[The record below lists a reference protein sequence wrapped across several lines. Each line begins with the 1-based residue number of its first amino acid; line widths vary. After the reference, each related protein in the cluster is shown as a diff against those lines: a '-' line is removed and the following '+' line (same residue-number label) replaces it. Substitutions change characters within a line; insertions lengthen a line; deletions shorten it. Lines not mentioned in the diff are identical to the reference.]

1 MNSTKRVLNNRDDDR
16 IVVEDPTLDESDSE
30 RPHKTKSPNHKAAQA
45 LKSVE
50 TGKLHHFEKLLDLTE
65 TNRKQSTPPATFR
78 EHSNK
83 NSKILSNKTTLPE
96 RSNINQ
102 EDSPRSQPPITFSP
116 LKRNSVTEPVT
127 VGQSSLD
134 PITLYYKAQQEKIDQ
149 EKKIF
154 EAEKLAFEEKLHH
167 SQDKTIKTAPSS
179 DRVIN
184 DPLLNNHNEN
194 HSHESPTSKKLDHD
208 SYTKPLNREQTIK
221 SVKEK
226 VKAMNEIVGC
236 RGKGPVDFVFIL
248 EQIKMIEG
256 EKRIDRNFTHWCL
269 QYENNHVLNSWQ
281 IQTTITDLKYEN
293 EIWYRD
299 VWRLI
304 TLSQYPPNS
313 DKIEQRRLLNK
324 SSKYMILKDEL
335 FKSVGH
341 GNWRKCVTKSEV
353 AEILQ
358 LAHDFG
364 GHYVHT
370 LTMKK
375 LSKYWWPD
383 KSKNCYKYILG
394 CLECAEHGTKRRSET
409 QSPVYVDQ
417 PNVLMD
423 SQSVISPPPYKTK

>member
-1 MNSTKRVLNNRDDDR
+1 MKWIWKDGKGGY
-16 IVVEDPTLDESDSE
+16 SDLLKQAIITPDCFSSVN
-30 RPHKTKSPNHKAAQA
+30 KAQA
-45 LKSVE
+45 
-50 TGKLHHFEKLLDLTE
+50 TRIQQF
-65 TNRKQSTPPATFR
+65 
-78 EHSNK
+78 
-83 NSKILSNKTTLPE
+83 
-96 RSNINQ
+96 
-102 EDSPRSQPPITFSP
+102 
-116 LKRNSVTEPVT
+116 VT
-127 VGQSSLD
+127 
-134 PITLYYKAQQEKIDQ
+134 K
-149 EKKIF
+149 
-154 EAEKLAFEEKLHH
+154 
-167 SQDKTIKTAPSS
+167 
-179 DRVIN
+179 
-184 DPLLNNHNEN
+184 
-194 HSHESPTSKKLDHD
+194 
-208 SYTKPLNREQTIK
+208 
-221 SVKEK
+221 
-226 VKAMNEIVGC
+226 
-236 RGKGPVDFVFIL
+236 
-248 EQIKMIEG
+248 

-293 EIWYRD
+293 EIWYCD
-299 VWRLI
+299 IWRLI

-341 GNWRKCVTKSEV
+341 GNWRRCVTKSEV

-409 QSPVYVDQ
+409 KSPVYVDQ
-417 PNVLMD
+417 PNVLMGMDFIGPFPNSDLTIDEILNLSYPHVHIKRNKWTVLTPESFETNNVDVPRNPRVFATFSYVLLVVDYFTKFVNAFATVGDD
-423 SQSVISPPPYKTK
+423 SDEVIRCHTWLFNLKGSPIAMYTDPSPHFESAKTQRFLTSFNVLWTP

>member
-1 MNSTKRVLNNRDDDR
+1 MNSAKRVLNNRDDDR

-102 EDSPRSQPPITFSP
+102 EDSLRSQPPITFSP

-134 PITLYYKAQQEKIDQ
+134 PITLYYKAQQEKLDQ

-256 EKRIDRNFTHWCL
+256 VSFLDFCQLSPKFVSEIVESHGPYPHEPCEMYTDASKYGIGCVITQRQKKGTQSSKKVNVPLIFDSMLLSSTQKNYGTYKRELFAMVHFGTKYAHMFKIHDKASIFYTDHEPLVHFIHSPYTEGIYARWAIFLRSLNVEIKWISRKRNA
-269 QYENNHVLNSWQ
+269 VA
-281 IQTTITDLKYEN
+281 DA
-293 EIWYRD
+293 
-299 VWRLI
+299 
-304 TLSQYPPNS
+304 LSQTVFQT
-313 DKIEQRRLLNK
+313 DAQ
-324 SSKYMILKDEL
+324 
-335 FKSVGH
+335 
-341 GNWRKCVTKSEV
+341 T
-353 AEILQ
+353 
-358 LAHDFG
+358 
-364 GHYVHT
+364 
-370 LTMKK
+370 
-375 LSKYWWPD
+375 
-383 KSKNCYKYILG
+383 
-394 CLECAEHGTKRRSET
+394 
-409 QSPVYVDQ
+409 
-417 PNVLMD
+417 
-423 SQSVISPPPYKTK
+423 ISPNLVLLLKKINN